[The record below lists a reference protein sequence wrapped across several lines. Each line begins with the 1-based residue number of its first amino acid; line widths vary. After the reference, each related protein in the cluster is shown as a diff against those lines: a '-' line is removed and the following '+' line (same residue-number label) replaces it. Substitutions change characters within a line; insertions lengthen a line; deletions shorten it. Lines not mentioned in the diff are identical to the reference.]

1 MYLDYKDI
9 HNPFFSIRRLER
21 GDANGLLTTLGL
33 AMIHAGIGTNWKKK
47 SYIGLAVMALMSI
60 LVTEVSK
67 NVSMKPPHGVQFVWR
82 LAHRLELSLRDALK
96 NTLFTAVDEMLMR
109 VYYLYEK
116 SPKKCCEL
124 EWAILELKA
133 CLTEEEMS
141 TQGGSRPIRAC
152 GAHFI
157 SHKVAAL
164 ERMIDLFGAYRGHIT
179 TLANDSSVKA
189 ADWKK

>member
-1 MYLDYKDI
+1 MEEKTHRFGCDGANVNIGNRGLKG
-9 HNPFFSIRRLER
+9 RLHE
-21 GDANGLLTTLGL
+21 TT
-33 AMIHAGIGTNWKKK
+33 
-47 SYIGLAVMALMSI
+47 
-60 LVTEVSK
+60 
-67 NVSMKPPHGVQFVWR
+67 PRVQFVWC
-82 LAHRLELSLRDALK
+82 LAHKLELSLRDALK

-116 SPKKCCEL
+116 SLKKCCEL

-152 GAHFI
+152 GTHFI

-189 ADWKK
+189 ADW